1 MIVLLAQM
9 NELLAS
15 QCTGKEVVNVKEDY
29 LKSLFLSSL
38 GYKGVV
44 VVVVEFTVLTDA
56 RLRLF
61 KYFFGKLFF

>member
-1 MIVLLAQM
+1 MIVLVAQT

-15 QCTGKEVVNVKEDY
+15 QCTGKKVVNVKEDY

-38 GYKGVV
+38 GYIG
-44 VVVVEFTVLTDA
+44 VVVEFTVLTDA